1 MHLALHVVVGVLVLL
16 RMAQLDPAVPLC
28 TVIVL
33 VSAQLLL
40 G

>member
-1 MHLALHVVVGVLVLL
+1 MHLALHVVVGVLVLF
-16 RMAQLDPAVPLC
+16 RMAQLDPTVPLC